1 MRILHTSDWHVGK
14 TIRGES
20 RIEEHRAVL
29 AEIGEVARAE
39 GAELIL
45 VAGDL
50 YETAAPGP
58 ESVALVNQTL
68 LDLRAIAPLVVIAGN
83 HDNAAA
89 FEALRPWADGLGIVM
104 RPGCRARCRWSRRG
118 GHHRR

>member
-1 MRILHTSDWHVGK
+1 MGLEAAPAVRPADTAARPAGPRAGEPVRILHTSDWLVGK

-20 RIEEHRAVL
+20 RIDEHRAVL

-39 GAELIL
+39 GTELIL

-58 ESVALVNQTL
+58 ESVALVNQ
-68 LDLRAIAPLVVIAGN
+68 DRKSVV
-83 HDNAAA
+83 
-89 FEALRPWADGLGIVM
+89 
-104 RPGCRARCRWSRRG
+104 
-118 GHHRR
+118 